1 MNTKHYVAPTI
12 ESESICVEMGIA
24 VSTYYIIDQQLFN
37 DIYITEEEVEW

>member
-1 MNTKHYVAPTI
+1 MNTKNYIAPTI

-24 VSTYYIIDQQLFN
+24 ISTQILDSQIFN